1 MIRTENSENFKDKI
15 NEVTGVMAAVYGGDP
30 SRRTPQASASAL
42 PGRLRSSMCKRSME
56 KGSMWVTMKRCERS
70 PTLTADSCGV
80 GCRVDGFNNSDV
92 TSCSMCAVSMKCQAR
107 LKKMASKGEPVKYR
121 CLVCATDGKR
131 NISTSVLFTFSLLLV
146 RHYVCWMCFAL
157 ILCLMVI
164 RLPLFSPL
172 VCYDLNYRSNI
183 CIFPSCICCMN

>member
-1 MIRTENSENFKDKI
+1 MFARIACS
-15 NEVTGVMAAVYGGDP
+15 VQVLM
-30 SRRTPQASASAL
+30 QADMFL
-42 PGRLRSSMCKRSME
+42 TKLTSMCKRSTE
-56 KGSMWVTMKRCERS
+56 KGSMWVTMKRCERP
-70 PTLTADSCGV
+70 PTLTAGSCGV
-80 GCRVDGFNNSDV
+80 GCRFDGFNNFDV
-92 TSCSMCAVSMKCQAR
+92 TSCSMCIVSMKCQAR
-107 LKKMASKGEPVKYR
+107 LKKMASKGEPVEYR

-172 VCYDLNYRSNI
+172 VCYDCEL
-183 CIFPSCICCMN
+183 

>member
-30 SRRTPQASASAL
+30 SRRTPQAICICPTREIVLMQVDMFLTKLTSI
-42 PGRLRSSMCKRSME
+42 CKRSTE
-56 KGSMWVTMKRCERS
+56 KGSMWVTMKR
-70 PTLTADSCGV
+70 L
-80 GCRVDGFNNSDV
+80 
-92 TSCSMCAVSMKCQAR
+92 SMKCQAR
-107 LKKMASKGEPVKYR
+107 LKKMASKGEPVEYR

-146 RHYVCWMCFAL
+146 RHYVCWM
-157 ILCLMVI
+157 
-164 RLPLFSPL
+164 LPLFSPL

-183 CIFPSCICCMN
+183 CIFPSCIYCMN

>member
-15 NEVTGVMAAVYGGDP
+15 NVVTSVMAAVYGGDP
-30 SRRTPQASASAL
+30 SRRTPQAICICPTREIAQQVLMQADMFL
-42 PGRLRSSMCKRSME
+42 TKLTSMCKRSTE
-56 KGSMWVTMKRCERS
+56 KGSMWVTMKR
-70 PTLTADSCGV
+70 L
-80 GCRVDGFNNSDV
+80 
-92 TSCSMCAVSMKCQAR
+92 SMKCQAR
-107 LKKMASKGEPVKYR
+107 LKKMTSKGEPVEYR

-183 CIFPSCICCMN
+183 CIFPS

>member
-1 MIRTENSENFKDKI
+1 MFARIACS
-15 NEVTGVMAAVYGGDP
+15 VQVLM
-30 SRRTPQASASAL
+30 QADMFL
-42 PGRLRSSMCKRSME
+42 TKLTSMCKRSTE
-56 KGSMWVTMKRCERS
+56 KGSMWVTMKRCERP
-70 PTLTADSCGV
+70 PTLTAGSCGV
-80 GCRVDGFNNSDV
+80 GCRFDGFNNSDV

-107 LKKMASKGEPVKYR
+107 LKKMASKGEPVEYR